1 MHSLLWRAE
10 ITHGSGTVGTEA
22 ELSRERTGYYRSAP
36 PARRRSNNLHSACCR
51 RSPGLCPSLLCRQ
64 GHTHALHTRGGTPRG
79 DRSAALPVAIKY
91 LLTSL
96 TLTYESTRFFIFILL
111 KYTDGPR
118 LVDVTYG
125 YYSTG
130 YTTVDP
136 VDLSL
141 YILLL
146 NITYS
151 KKIFLYFSC

>member
-1 MHSLLWRAE
+1 MCTPCCGVRRSRTVPVQSEQKPNSL
-10 ITHGSGTVGTEA
+10 
-22 ELSRERTGYYRSAP
+22 ERTGYYRSAP
-36 PARRRSNNLHSACCR
+36 PARRRGSNNLHSAC
-51 RSPGLCPSLLCRQ
+51 LCPSLLCRQ

-151 KKIFLYFSC
+151 KKFFLYFSC